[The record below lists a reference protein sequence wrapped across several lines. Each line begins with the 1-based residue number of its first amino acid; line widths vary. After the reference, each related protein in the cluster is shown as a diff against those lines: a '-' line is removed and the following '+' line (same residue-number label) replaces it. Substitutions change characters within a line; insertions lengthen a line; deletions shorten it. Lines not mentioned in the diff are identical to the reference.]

1 MPSLVNREIIETR
14 LRKLRGYLEV
24 LKKLKRLSFKEIEAD
39 EFLRAA
45 LERYLHLA
53 IECLLDIGNHIISDK
68 GFRQAG
74 DYREIFLILGENKVI
89 PKKFAE
95 RIAPM
100 GSFRNI
106 LVHDY
111 IELDFRKVYDLLQTH
126 YSDFDRFARFIAKL
140 L

>member
-14 LRKLRGYLEV
+14 LRKLGGYLKV

-74 DYREIFLILGENKVI
+74 DYREIFLILGENQVI